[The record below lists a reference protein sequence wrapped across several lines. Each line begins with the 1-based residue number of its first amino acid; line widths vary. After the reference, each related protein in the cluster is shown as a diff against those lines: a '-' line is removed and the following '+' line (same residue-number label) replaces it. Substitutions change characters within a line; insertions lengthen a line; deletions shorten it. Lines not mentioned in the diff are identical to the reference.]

1 MVCLIV
7 APIVHRTNYEV
18 SYERWNLLECSRNCY
33 VVVRHHECA
42 ILNGNNPIFMDT
54 SYHNLT
60 IQLIALSRSSGK
72 CNSCTSLSLYR
83 ISENCTVFNLCNVY
97 VVELW
102 LNNQLILMIVL
113 ECEILCLG
121 FAYFATLTITE
132 DDRIRINSVLE
143 LQFVYRISFTVD
155 FLKGVCKTHWSSC
168 PWIKLLNLSIA
179 FASPSVSEYFIPIST
194 INELNSVVIQ
204 NDRLFLHCYVE
215 VATVPAFDIS
225 CRIESNGV
233 LTILCD
239 FKVVICSIRIPSKAL
254 VAHHGLN
261 LELITS
267 LEFLGQLI

>member
-1 MVCLIV
+1 M
-7 APIVHRTNYEV
+7 
-18 SYERWNLLECSRNCY
+18 
-33 VVVRHHECA
+33 
-42 ILNGNNPIFMDT
+42 GT

-72 CNSCTSLSLYR
+72 CNSCTSLSLCR
-83 ISENCTVFNLCNVY
+83 ISENCTVFHLCNVY

-121 FAYFATLTITE
+121 FAYFATLTIAK
-132 DDRIRINSVLE
+132 DDASWLNSMLE
-143 LQFVYRISFTVD
+143 LQFIYRISYTVD
-155 FLKGVCKTHWSSC
+155 FLKGVCETHCSSC

-179 FASPSVSEYFIPIST
+179 FASPSVSKYFIPIST

-204 NDRLFLHCYVE
+204 NDRLFLHNYVE
-215 VATVPAFDIS
+215 IATVPAFDIS

-239 FKVVICSIRIPSKAL
+239 FKVVTCSIRIPSKAL
-254 VAHHGLN
+254 VAHLSFYLDLIAGL
-261 LELITS
+261 ERFVFQSI
-267 LEFLGQLI
+267 